1 MLKGSAFFLIFASV
15 MRRIWIVIIGILMLS
30 ACSHRSDRMV
40 RAYLQDVETLVTT
53 SPDSAYR
60 RLKLLTSADLSSYDD
75 YCYYYLLCMEAK
87 MNDRCRFH
95 DTSIMKRVAA
105 HYKEKG
111 DSLMQLR
118 AALALGF
125 VNFHAGDDFES
136 IKQFNEAI
144 RYAEQMGN
152 KRLLALAYAH
162 FAEACLFFG
171 HQNNDRLVQE
181 GGELYPKAI
190 RLAQEVKDTLL
201 WINFLWDGAHWNGY
215 VKNAQQK
222 EEMMLEAFRL
232 AELSH
237 NRWYQSFIAIELA
250 GLYGVRGL
258 NIPDKAFHY
267 SMHSLKV
274 REDEM
279 SERIYHLFMANA
291 YDNIGR
297 KDSAD
302 YHERIGKSLPDET
315 EHEETIHSFVP
326 LPYWPDDER
335 TVSSSPLGYV
345 LPSVLLLMLVAGLG
359 YAGVRHFRKVT
370 ALRRE
375 LEMLSSQPSPVYDKI
390 KRIIKDHLFKDSSDL
405 QMEEADWRMLQVET
419 DKRWDGITQRLQ
431 NEYHLTD
438 TEIRLFCL
446 NLMGVPT
453 SHMPYLI
460 DRGRSTIYN
469 KNRDLLAKLGIER
482 TSATFKEDLKRFLEK
497 RK

>member
-15 MRRIWIVIIGILMLS
+15 MRRIWMVIIGFLMLS

-40 RAYLQDVETLVTT
+40 RAYLQDVEPLVTT

-87 MNDRCRFH
+87 MNDRCRFA

-105 HYKEKG
+105 HYREKG
-111 DSLMQLR
+111 DSLMHLR
-118 AALALGF
+118 ATLALGF
-125 VNFHAGDDFES
+125 VNFHASDYFES
-136 IKQFNEAI
+136 MKQFNEAI
-144 RYAEQMGN
+144 HYAEQMGN
-152 KRLLALAYAH
+152 KRLLALAYAK
-162 FAEACLFFG
+162 FAQVCFFFG
-171 HQNNDRLVQE
+171 HLNDDRSLQE
-181 GGELYPKAI
+181 GSELYPKAI

-201 WINFLWDGAHWNGY
+201 WTSLLWDGAYWNGY

-222 EEMMLEAFRL
+222 EDMMLEAFRL

-237 NRWYQSFIAIELA
+237 NRWFQLNIAIELSY
-250 GLYGVRGL
+250 LYGVGEL
-258 NIPDKAFHY
+258 NIPDKAFRY

-302 YHERIGKSLPDET
+302 YHERIGKSLPKET
-315 EHEETIHSFVP
+315 EYEETIHSFVP

-375 LEMLSSQPSPVYDKI
+375 LAMLSSQPSPVYDKI

-405 QMEEADWRMLQVET
+405 QMEEADWRMLQIET

-431 NEYHLTD
+431 KDYHLTD

-446 NLMGVPT
+446 NLMGIPT
-453 SHMPYLI
+453 SHMPYLF

>member
-1 MLKGSAFFLIFASV
+1 

-87 MNDRCRFH
+87 MNDRCRFA

-105 HYKEKG
+105 HYREKG
-111 DSLMQLR
+111 DSLIHLR
-118 AALALGF
+118 ATLALGF
-125 VNFHAGDDFES
+125 VNFHASDYFES
-136 IKQFNEAI
+136 MKQFNEAI
-144 RYAEQMGN
+144 HYAEQMGN
-152 KRLLALAYAH
+152 KRLLALAYAK
-162 FAEACLFFG
+162 FAEACFFFG
-171 HQNNDRLVQE
+171 HLNDDRLLQE
-181 GGELYPKAI
+181 GSELYPKAI

-201 WINFLWDGAHWNGY
+201 WTSLLWDGAHWNGY
-215 VKNAQQK
+215 VKNAHQK

-250 GLYGVRGL
+250 GLYGVSGL

-302 YHERIGKSLPDET
+302 YHERIGKSLPKET
-315 EHEETIHSFVP
+315 EYEETIHSFVP

-345 LPSVLLLMLVAGLG
+345 LPGVLLLMLVAGLG
-359 YAGVRHFRKVT
+359 YVGVRHFRKVK

-390 KRIIKDHLFKDSSDL
+390 KRIIKDHLFKESSDL

-431 NEYHLTD
+431 KDYRLTD

-453 SHMPYLI
+453 SHMPYLF

>member
-1 MLKGSAFFLIFASV
+1 M
-15 MRRIWIVIIGILMLS
+15 VIIGFLLLS
-30 ACSHRSDRMV
+30 ACSHRSDSVV
-40 RAYLQDVETLVTT
+40 RAYLQDMEPLVAT

-87 MNDRCRFH
+87 MNDRCRFA

-105 HYKEKG
+105 HYREKG
-111 DSLMQLR
+111 DSLMHLR
-118 AALALGF
+118 ATLALGF
-125 VNFHAGDDFES
+125 VNFHAGDYFES
-136 IKQFNEAI
+136 MKQFEEALH
-144 RYAEQMGN
+144 YAAQMGN

-222 EEMMLEAFRL
+222 EDMMLEAFRL

-237 NRWYQSFIAIELA
+237 NRWYQSYIAIELA
-250 GLYGVRGL
+250 GLYGVSRL

-291 YDNIGR
+291 YDNIGL

-315 EHEETIHSFVP
+315 EHEETIHTFVP
-326 LPYWPDDER
+326 LPYLHGDER
-335 TVSSSPLGYV
+335 TVASSPLGYV
-345 LPSVLLLMLVAGLG
+345 LPGALLLMLVASLG

-370 ALRRE
+370 ALQRE
-375 LEMLSSQPSPVYDKI
+375 LEMLSAQPSPVYDKI

-419 DKRWDGITQRLQ
+419 DKRWNGITQRLQ

-453 SHMPYLI
+453 SHMPYLF

>member
-1 MLKGSAFFLIFASV
+1 
-15 MRRIWIVIIGILMLS
+15 MRRIWIVIIGILMFS

-40 RAYLQDVETLVTT
+40 RAYLQDMEPLVAT

-87 MNDRCRFH
+87 MNDRCRFA
-95 DTSIMKRVAA
+95 DTSIMKRVAV
-105 HYKEKG
+105 HYQEKG

-118 AALALGF
+118 ATLALGF
-125 VNFHAGDDFES
+125 VNFHADNEFES
-136 IKQFNEAI
+136 IKLFNEAI

-152 KRLLALAYAH
+152 KRLLALAYAR
-162 FAEACLFFG
+162 FAEACLLFG

-237 NRWYQSFIAIELA
+237 NRWYQSYIAIELSY
-250 GLYGVRGL
+250 LYGVGEL
-258 NIPDKAFHY
+258 NIPDKSFHY

-274 REDEM
+274 REGEV
-279 SERIYHLFMANA
+279 SERIYHLFMANT

-302 YHERIGKSLPDET
+302 YHEQIGKSLPMEKT
-315 EHEETIHSFVP
+315 EYEETIHSFVP

-345 LPSVLLLMLVAGLG
+345 FPSVLLLMLVAGLG

-375 LEMLSSQPSPVYDKI
+375 LEMLSAQPSPVYDKI

-419 DKRWDGITQRLQ
+419 DKRWNGITQRLQ
-431 NEYHLTD
+431 KDYRLTD

-446 NLMGVPT
+446 NLMGIPT
-453 SHMPYLI
+453 SHMPYLF

>member
-215 VKNAQQK
+215 VKNAQ
-222 EEMMLEAFRL
+222 
-232 AELSH
+232 
-237 NRWYQSFIAIELA
+237 
-250 GLYGVRGL
+250 
-258 NIPDKAFHY
+258 
-267 SMHSLKV
+267 
-274 REDEM
+274 
-279 SERIYHLFMANA
+279 
-291 YDNIGR
+291 
-297 KDSAD
+297 
-302 YHERIGKSLPDET
+302 
-315 EHEETIHSFVP
+315 
-326 LPYWPDDER
+326 
-335 TVSSSPLGYV
+335 
-345 LPSVLLLMLVAGLG
+345 
-359 YAGVRHFRKVT
+359 
-370 ALRRE
+370 
-375 LEMLSSQPSPVYDKI
+375 
-390 KRIIKDHLFKDSSDL
+390 
-405 QMEEADWRMLQVET
+405 
-419 DKRWDGITQRLQ
+419 
-431 NEYHLTD
+431 
-438 TEIRLFCL
+438 
-446 NLMGVPT
+446 
-453 SHMPYLI
+453 
-460 DRGRSTIYN
+460 
-469 KNRDLLAKLGIER
+469 
-482 TSATFKEDLKRFLEK
+482 
-497 RK
+497 

>member
-1 MLKGSAFFLIFASV
+1 M
-15 MRRIWIVIIGILMLS
+15 VIIGFLLLS
-30 ACSHRSDRMV
+30 ACSYRSDRMV
-40 RAYLQDVETLVTT
+40 RAYLQDVEPLVAT

-60 RLKLLTSADLSSYDD
+60 RLKLLASADLSSYDD

-87 MNDRCRFH
+87 MNDRCRFA
-95 DTSIMKRVAA
+95 DTVYMKRVAA
-105 HYKEKG
+105 HYQEKG

-118 AALALGF
+118 ATLALGF
-125 VNFHAGDDFES
+125 VSFHAGDYFES
-136 IKQFNEAI
+136 MKQFNEAI

-152 KRLLALAYAH
+152 KRLLALAYAK
-162 FAEACLFFG
+162 FAQVCFFFG
-171 HQNNDRLVQE
+171 HQNNDRLLQE

-201 WINFLWDGAHWNGY
+201 WTNLLWDGAHWNGY

-237 NRWYQSFIAIELA
+237 NRWFQSNIAIELA
-250 GLYGVRGL
+250 GFYGVGGL
-258 NIPDKAFHY
+258 NVPDKAFHY

-274 REDEM
+274 RGGEV

-291 YDNIGR
+291 YKNIGR

-302 YHERIGKSLPDET
+302 YHERIGKSFPQET
-315 EHEETIHSFVP
+315 YEETLFSFVP
-326 LPYWPDDER
+326 VPYWSDDER
-335 TVSSSPLGYV
+335 TVASFPLGYV
-345 LPSVLLLMLVAGLG
+345 LPGALLLMLVVGLG
-359 YAGVRHFRKVT
+359 YVGVRHYRKVK

-375 LEMLSSQPSPVYDKI
+375 LEMLSAQPSPVYDKI

-405 QMEEADWRMLQVET
+405 QMEEADWRMLQIET
-419 DKRWDGITQRLQ
+419 DKRWNGITQRLQ
-431 NEYHLTD
+431 KDYRLTD

-446 NLMGVPT
+446 NLMGIPT
-453 SHMPYLI
+453 SHMPYLF